1 MTNELKSGQEILDEF
16 FSQIMSIDGVDKEVA
31 EVILKLYKDG
41 KLTNTNLS
49 NELSSIRERK

>member
-1 MTNELKSGQEILDEF
+1 MGSELKSGQEILDEF
-16 FSQIMSIDGVDKEVA
+16 FSQIMNIDGVDREVA
-31 EVILKLYKDG
+31 EIVLKLYKDG